1 MIEAFKNTLQITGKD
16 LLDFFRNRM
25 ELVAFIIMPIFMMV
39 MTGYIFPSGTSL
51 KNIALGVV
59 ENDKGEISENIITV
73 LENMKLGDKNDNIF
87 LLERQPG
94 NLEEAK
100 EELKRGNL
108 NAILI
113 IPEGFSSDIKESRQG
128 ILTLIIDQSNPQ
140 ISSILTGMMEKI
152 VDGLA
157 SNVAVGKLV
166 EMMTKQLS
174 TGETLPF
181 GSTTQSSPGSQ
192 PNPQALIK
200 PFIIKTEGLVPGEQ
214 NYFQFMAPGIIAMVV
229 VMAVMIGLAASI
241 SREKELGTLDGILVA
256 PISRLCIIL
265 GKALSQTTRGLLQG
279 SIVLLLSIFLFGVKI
294 YGSIPLVA
302 LLLFLG
308 VFSFIGLGILIS
320 AIAAEQETAM
330 MVMMT
335 LTFPMI
341 FLSGV
346 FFPIEQMPGFMQIIS
361 RILPLTYAIEAL
373 RKVIILGAGISSLGK
388 ELTIL
393 ITFGTI
399 TLAIAVPVFKR
410 IITR

>member
-1 MIEAFKNTLQITGKD
+1 MIEALKNILQITGKD
-16 LLDFFRNRM
+16 LLEFFRNRM

-39 MTGYIFPSGTSL
+39 MTGYIFPSENSL
-51 KNIALGVV
+51 KNISLGVI
-59 ENDKGEISENIITV
+59 ENDKGNISQSIITV
-73 LENMKLGDKNDNIF
+73 LEKMKLGDKNNNVF
-87 LLERQPG
+87 LLYDFG
-94 NLEEAK
+94 NLENAK
-100 EELKRGNL
+100 EELKKGNL
-108 NAILI
+108 DAILI
-113 IPEGFSSDIKESRQG
+113 IPEDFSSAMEKGQQG
-128 ILTLIIDQSNPQ
+128 VLTLIIDQSNPQ
-140 ISSILTGMMEKI
+140 ISSMLTGIIERI
-152 VDGLA
+152 IDGLA
-157 SNVAVGKLV
+157 SKVAIEKLV
-166 EMMTKQLS
+166 GMVATGPATDKLAPPSS
-174 TGETLPF
+174 TIAPSL
-181 GSTTQSSPGSQ
+181 QSKF
-192 PNPQALIK
+192 NPQALVK
-200 PFIIKTEGLVPGEQ
+200 PFIIKTEGLVPGKQ

-256 PISRLCIIL
+256 PIPRLCIIL

-294 YGSIPLVA
+294 YGSIPLVV

-320 AIAAEQETAM
+320 ALAAEQETAM
-330 MVMMT
+330 TIMMT

-346 FFPIEQMPGFMQIIS
+346 FFPIEQMPGFMQVIA

-393 ITFGTI
+393 IAFGAI
-399 TLAIAVPVFKR
+399 TLVIAVPVFKR

>member
-1 MIEAFKNTLQITGKD
+1 MIETFKNTLQITGKD
-16 LLDFFRNRM
+16 LLDFIRNRM

-39 MTGYIFPSGTSL
+39 MTGYIFPSENSL
-51 KNIALGVV
+51 KNVSLGVI
-59 ENDKGEISENIITV
+59 ENDKGSISQDIITV
-73 LENMKLGDKNDNIF
+73 LKRMKLSDKNDNVF
-87 LLERQPG
+87 LLHNFD
-94 NLEEAK
+94 NLEKAK
-100 EELKRGNL
+100 GELKKGNL
-108 NAILI
+108 NAILV
-113 IPEGFSSDIKESRQG
+113 IPENFSSSMEEGQQG

-140 ISSILTGMMEKI
+140 ISSMLRGIIEKI
-152 VDGLA
+152 IEGLA
-157 SNVAVGKLV
+157 NKVAIEKLIEMAAIKLPVSRPIPFNSTIPPSN
-166 EMMTKQLS
+166 
-174 TGETLPF
+174 
-181 GSTTQSSPGSQ
+181 QSKF
-192 PNPQALIK
+192 NPQVLVK
-200 PFIIKTEGLVPGEQ
+200 PFIVKTEGLVPGKE

-229 VMAVMIGLAASI
+229 VMAVMVGLAASI

-265 GKALSQTTRGLLQG
+265 GKALSQTIRGLLQG

-294 YGSIPLVA
+294 YGSISLVVF
-302 LLLFLG
+302 LLFLG

-320 AIAAEQETAM
+320 ALATEQETAM
-330 MVMMT
+330 TIMMT

-346 FFPIEQMPGFMQIIS
+346 FFPIKQMPGFMQIIS

-393 ITFGTI
+393 IIFGTI

-410 IITR
+410 VITR